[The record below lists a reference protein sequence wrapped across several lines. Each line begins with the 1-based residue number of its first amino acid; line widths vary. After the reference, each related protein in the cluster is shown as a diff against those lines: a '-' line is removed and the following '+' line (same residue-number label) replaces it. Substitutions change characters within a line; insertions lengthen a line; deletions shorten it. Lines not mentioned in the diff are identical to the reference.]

1 MTGGMGTSK
10 AVGVAGLILPRVAMG
25 DPRTATR
32 SIFATGPPEVA
43 PKITEGM
50 IGSGMTRLT

>member
-1 MTGGMGTSK
+1 MGTSK
-10 AVGVAGLILPRVAMG
+10 AVGVAGLIPPRVAMG
-25 DPRTATR
+25 DPHTVTR
-32 SIFATGPPEVA
+32 NTFVTGPPEVA